1 VTEARKRSQLVLIFI
16 AMGVSASLLPAA
28 IPSFSA
34 AIQVAPSALISA
46 VPAMFGGL
54 LFSVAITPLAMS
66 KLSEGLLTR
75 LALGLI
81 SLGLVVAGLAQEPD
95 VFILGAVLVG
105 LGFGVAEVIGTS
117 SAEKLA
123 SDTSS
128 KLTQLNA
135 AFALAA
141 LATPISFVVLG
152 AVLGP
157 RPAFLIMA
165 ILVFLF
171 AVFNFGDS
179 KLQQSKKTKV
189 RFDLGVLLFAVAA
202 LCYVG
207 SETLIAGWSSL
218 LVNQIGGLQAEFAGI
233 GGSAFWALFALGR
246 VLSAFLTPK
255 RLPVRSAL
263 VLWPAI
269 SSVCLLSAA
278 FGWQADSSI
287 PVLGA
292 FAVAT
297 VAAGPCYAL
306 IIGHALDMHK
316 AGNATALTSVL
327 ILSGSAGGFLFPLFA
342 QAIGGY
348 QIVAVL
354 SGSGFLAALVLVVL
368 GSFVSRN
375 NRVTTEAL

>member
-1 VTEARKRSQLVLIFI
+1 VTEVRKRTQLVLIFI
-16 AMGVSASLLPAA
+16 AMGASASLLPAA
-28 IPSFSA
+28 IPTFSA
-34 AIQVAPSALISA
+34 TMEVAPSALISA

-54 LFSVAITPLAMS
+54 LFSVAVTPLAMS
-66 KLSEGLLTR
+66 RLSEGLLMR

-81 SLGLVVAGLAQEPD
+81 SLGLFVAGLAQEPD
-95 VFILGAVLVG
+95 VFILGAVQVG
-105 LGFGVAEVIGTS
+105 VGFGVAEVIGTS
-117 SAEKLA
+117 SAKRFA

-141 LATPISFVVLG
+141 LATPLSFVVLG

-157 RPAFLIMA
+157 RPAFLTPA
-165 ILVFLF
+165 ILAFLF
-171 AVFNFGDS
+171 AVFYIGET
-179 KLQQSKKTKV
+179 KIQQPKKTKIS
-189 RFDLGVLLFAVAA
+189 FDFGLLLFALAA

-207 SETLIAGWSSL
+207 AETLIAGWSSL
-218 LVNQIGGLQAEFAGI
+218 LVNQIGGFHAELAGI
-233 GGSAFWALFALGR
+233 GGSAFWALFAFGR
-246 VLSAFLTPK
+246 LLSAFLTPR
-255 RLPVRSAL
+255 RLPARSAL

-269 SSVCLLSAA
+269 SSISLLSAA
-278 FGWQADSSI
+278 LGWQADGYLPI
-287 PVLGA
+287 LIA

-306 IIGHALDMHK
+306 IIGAALEINK
-316 AGNATALTSVL
+316 TRNATALTSVL

-354 SGSGFLAALVLVVL
+354 SGAGLFAVLVLVVL
-368 GSFVSRN
+368 GSLASRN
-375 NRVTTEAL
+375 NRVTTEVS

>member
-1 VTEARKRSQLVLIFI
+1 VTEARKRTQLVLIFI
-16 AMGVSASLLPAA
+16 AMGASASLLPAA

-34 AIQVAPSALISA
+34 TMQVAPSALISA

-54 LFSVAITPLAMS
+54 LFSVAVTPLAMS
-66 KLSEGLLTR
+66 RLSEGLLMR
-75 LALGLI
+75 VALGLI
-81 SLGLVVAGLAQEPD
+81 SLGLVVSGFAQEPD

-117 SAEKLA
+117 SAKKLA

-141 LATPISFVVLG
+141 LATPLSFVVLG

-157 RPAFLIMA
+157 RPAFLIPA
-165 ILVFLF
+165 ILAFLF
-171 AVFNFGDS
+171 AVLYLGDTRIQQPKRTKISFDFG
-179 KLQQSKKTKV
+179 L
-189 RFDLGVLLFAVAA
+189 LLFALAA

-207 SETLIAGWSSL
+207 AETLIAGWSSL

-233 GGSAFWALFALGR
+233 GGSAFWALFAFGR

-255 RLPVRSAL
+255 RLPVRIAL
-263 VLWPAI
+263 VLWPTI
-269 SSVCLLSAA
+269 SSVSLFSAA
-278 FGWQADSSI
+278 LGWQADSS
-287 PVLGA
+287 LLLLSA
-292 FAVAT
+292 FAIAT

-306 IIGHALDMHK
+306 IIGVALDIHRT
-316 AGNATALTSVL
+316 GNATALTSVL

-354 SGSGFLAALVLVVL
+354 SGSGFFAVLVLVVF

-375 NRVTTEAL
+375 NRVTTEAS